1 MRRGPRVNVGVYG
14 RALVHL
20 FSNPTVLVV
29 PLVASVID
37 MLVSYWSGV
46 VTDPLGGYGN
56 SIFQMIVQIIY
67 LFAFGAAIVQA
78 NNIDRGHRGGFD
90 EAWEETR
97 RKTGGILLAAIGFQ
111 FVVYVAQY
119 AGSLVGNGALQLV
132 LQLIAYLFLIYTI
145 PAAAIGGLPGGL
157 ALSGSIRAVRGN
169 FLPSIILAIV
179 FVVLWVVVPS
189 RVLFPLVANL
199 SPVVQ
204 LLSLAL
210 YRAIVLAYLAFPFA
224 VTYDDIS
231 FKRW

>member
-1 MRRGPRVNVGVYG
+1 MRRGPRVNAGVYG

-97 RKTGGILLAAIGFQ
+97 RKTGGILL
-111 FVVYVAQY
+111 
-119 AGSLVGNGALQLV
+119 
-132 LQLIAYLFLIYTI
+132 
-145 PAAAIGGLPGGL
+145 
-157 ALSGSIRAVRGN
+157 
-169 FLPSIILAIV
+169 
-179 FVVLWVVVPS
+179 
-189 RVLFPLVANL
+189 
-199 SPVVQ
+199 
-204 LLSLAL
+204 
-210 YRAIVLAYLAFPFA
+210 
-224 VTYDDIS
+224 
-231 FKRW
+231 